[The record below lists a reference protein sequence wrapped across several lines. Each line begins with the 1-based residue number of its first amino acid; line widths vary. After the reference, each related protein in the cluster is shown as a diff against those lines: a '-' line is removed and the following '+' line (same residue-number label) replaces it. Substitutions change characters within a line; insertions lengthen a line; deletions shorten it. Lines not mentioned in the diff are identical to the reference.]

1 MEGRNV
7 GTIGGESPKQGLTS
21 AKDLPIELPMFTCI
35 IDASNVN
42 RLYVYPYPRGMRVP
56 LP

>member
-21 AKDLPIELPMFTCI
+21 SKDLRIELP
-35 IDASNVN
+35 DGRASPPTI
-42 RLYVYPYPRGMRVP
+42 Y
-56 LP
+56 